1 MIPQQPKLY
10 LFISSYLL
18 KELFHRSSIPL
29 LLTNSFLVFMSAHDL
44 TCYPT
49 LSSIFAIHGSV
60 PNTIFPPHKFATH
73 NSLLQ
78 TLFHFPNS
86 SSSLPRHCSVRSFPK
101 IPLFTNQKHY
111 AFSKIQKT
119 LFRFSPKKH
128 TIRKHM
134 LLIFHAQHPLIRTVP
149 IPDSTMFRTP
159 NTNISFLN
167 PPWTL
172 QITNTP
178 STFPRS
184 HHMIPPLTKR
194 NNFKHHLPSCKKNM
208 CLIYTFLMMR
218 TQIPQ
223 TSIIYT
229 FSFLHKTARCEYK
242 DVRHVTIQTHTN
254 FP

>member
-1 MIPQQPKLY
+1 MIPRQPKLNP
-10 LFISSYLL
+10 FISSYLL
-18 KELFHRSSIPL
+18 KTLFTDLRLHPNLPFHFWFSLSP
-29 LLTNSFLVFMSAHDL
+29 HDL

-184 HHMIPPLTKR
+184 QSHDSSTHQTIQFQTPYTQLGKHVAHLHLFSWWEPKLVIAESYLPFLSFTNPPR
-194 NNFKHHLPSCKKNM
+194 SECN
-208 CLIYTFLMMR
+208 
-218 TQIPQ
+218 
-223 TSIIYT
+223 
-229 FSFLHKTARCEYK
+229 A
-242 DVRHVTIQTHTN
+242 VRHVTIQTHIN